1 MKENYLFV
9 DIVSA
14 LFLLVIF
21 IGNVLGL
28 LFITNGNSFL
38 SILIS
43 AFLAICYHF
52 LIKLLVRN
60 KEAMVKNSYLH
71 YSSIF
76 WVFFVVLGISSYILI
91 SHFINIEYNC
101 KSQIRNEVNQKLT
114 LVSSFSTAYGKRAN
128 SDLLNYKVGLQGEHP
143 MAVANAMYAP
153 KDAVIKADIHN
164 LDSTINAANAK
175 FKAVF
180 DNWER
185 FSLMNNYDRLNEY
198 VQNNLNT
205 VNKKLDKLPIDKS
218 PLPNVNYDTTQLP
231 LNNPFKLNKKFAPA
245 TTIPL
250 ATVFLTHLFILIP
263 FFSKRIP
270 KRLRGE
276 EPAGAVLL

>member
-28 LFITNGNSFL
+28 LFIMNGNSFL

-60 KEAMVKNSYLH
+60 KEVMVKNSYLH

-128 SDLLNYKVGLQGEHP
+128 SDLLNYKVELYGEHP
-143 MAVANAMYAP
+143 MEVADAMYAP

-164 LDSTINAANAK
+164 LDTTINAANAK

-198 VQNNLNT
+198 IQNNLNT
-205 VNKKLDKLPIDKS
+205 VNKKLAKLPKDKT
-218 PLPNVNYDTTQLP
+218 PLPNVDYDTTQLP
-231 LNNPFKLNKKFAPA
+231 LNNPFKLNETFEPDA
-245 TTIPL
+245 TVPL
-250 ATVFLTHLFILIP
+250 ATVLITHLFILIP
-263 FFSKRIP
+263 FFSKKIHITIQG
-270 KRLRGE
+270 K
-276 EPAGAVLL
+276 EPEGAILL